1 VFSGESEHVMDD
13 KGRVSVPK
21 RFQALLS
28 PEPDGDLGVILTRG
42 FEPCVFLFSKP
53 GFARFT
59 SKLSGQA
66 FAGAKLRKL
75 QRLFFST
82 VYELKLDASGRVLVP
97 ELLRKTAGLRQDVV
111 MVGSLGRAE
120 IWDQA
125 AWKAYQSA
133 SEADLA
139 ELGEILADIED
150 TDGAEAEVP
159 ARGDPPAAAERGT
172 HGGSKLR

>member
-1 VFSGESEHVMDD
+1 M
-13 KGRVSVPK
+13 
-21 RFQALLS
+21 
-28 PEPDGDLGVILTRG
+28 ILTRG

-59 SKLSGQA
+59 AKLSGQA

-82 VYELKLDASGRVLVP
+82 VYELKLDANGRVLVP
-97 ELLRKTAGLRQDVV
+97 ELLRKSAALRQDVV

-120 IWDQA
+120 IWDLP
-125 AWKAYQSA
+125 AWRAYKSA

-139 ELGEILADIED
+139 ELGEILAAVDD
-150 TDGAEAEVP
+150 PDDADGA
-159 ARGDPPAAAERGT
+159 DPAAGTERGNN
-172 HGGSKLR
+172 GGSRLR